1 MAKRIAS
8 SDINHDNWDA
18 PFVPEDAGSFK
29 IAAQDTLQKRVIKTA
44 KRRIKTSESSD
55 AGKSVFA
62 SFGGF
67 KPVAAS
73 HSSDTGKTFSFLSS
87 GPATTSS
94 NMTMPTNGTK
104 LAAPQP
110 RFEMTNSNTLSLN
123 RPQQKYLS
131 DLKELNQSVVAWIKK
146 HVESDSHCILSPV
159 FEDYNKHL
167 NKIRAD
173 RDAEEKA
180 SSVVSSAPASSLSS
194 FNFVSSST
202 SDNKFTINIPTTSV
216 DSDETKFV
224 LNSKM
229 SSSDSKTSPS
239 IFGLKGESGKSP
251 LLQGAE
257 TGTSKTPSIF
267 SSFKDSST
275 TGSGSSLL
283 TKPDPAALMVNPF
296 TSTLTKPFSFSNGST
311 PTSSSN
317 NQQQEK
323 EQEKEEEVEESD
335 EPPKVVFT
343 PVQEEG
349 SVFSTRCKVFVKKDN
364 NYKDRGVG
372 TLFIKK
378 VGEEKYQLL
387 VRAETV
393 LGNVLVNVLLTNS
406 IPTQRMGK
414 NNVMLVCLPTPQ
426 DLPPPTTVLLRVKTD
441 VEADDLLAT
450 IEQYKQ

>member
-1 MAKRIAS
+1 MLHNS
-8 SDINHDNWDA
+8 
-18 PFVPEDAGSFK
+18 
-29 IAAQDTLQKRVIKTA
+29 LL
-44 KRRIKTSESSD
+44 TS
-55 AGKSVFA
+55 A
-62 SFGGF
+62 
-67 KPVAAS
+67 
-73 HSSDTGKTFSFLSS
+73 
-87 GPATTSS
+87 
-94 NMTMPTNGTK
+94 
-104 LAAPQP
+104 
-110 RFEMTNSNTLSLN
+110 
-123 RPQQKYLS
+123 
-131 DLKELNQSVVAWIKK
+131 
-146 HVESDSHCILSPV
+146 CSPPNCQRL
-159 FEDYNKHL
+159 EEHL
-167 NKIRAD
+167 TKIRAE
-173 RDAEEKA
+173 RDAAEKA
-180 SSVVSSAPASSLSS
+180 SSVVSSTPASSLSS

-216 DSDETKFV
+216 DSDETKIV
-224 LNSKM
+224 LNSTM
-229 SSSDSKTSPS
+229 SSSDCKTSPS

-275 TGSGSSLL
+275 TGSSLL
-283 TKPDPAALMVNPF
+283 AKPDPAALMVNPF

-311 PTSSSN
+311 PTSTCFCKNFNYSSSN

-323 EQEKEEEVEESD
+323 EEEKEEEVEESD

-393 LGNVLVNVLLTNS
+393 LGNVLVNVLLNNS

-426 DLPPPTTVLLRVKTD
+426 DLPPPTTILLRVKTD